1 MNFLRTISI
10 VSSLA
15 LAFASSPVMADGGS
29 GGASV
34 PNASVGANGATAPTS
49 ATQLGCQDAS
59 GNLQPNS
66 PTHPCYIN
74 GGILQAVVSPIFSL
88 TSATTQLLVLA
99 SGSTKVYVTSWD
111 CSVQAGASATNGDCQ
126 LVQGTGSL
134 CAGSQTALSPQ
145 YVFSPSNGISKGIGL
160 GPILISAA
168 GNSVCIKTTLASAT
182 AVTVGSIAAI
192 QQ

>member
-10 VSSLA
+10 ASSLA
-15 LAFASSPVMADGGS
+15 LALASSPVMADGGS
-29 GGASV
+29 GGATV
-34 PNASVGANGATAPTS
+34 PNASVGANGATAPAS
-49 ATQLGCQDAS
+49 ATQFGCQDAS

-74 GGILQAVVSPIFSL
+74 GGILQAAVTPIFSL
-88 TSATTQLLVLA
+88 TTATTQLLVNA
-99 SGSTKVYVTSWD
+99 SGSTKVYVTAFD
-111 CSVQAGASATNGDCQ
+111 CSIQAGASATNGDCQ

-145 YVFSPSNGISKGIGL
+145 YLFTPSSGISKGIGL
-160 GPILISAA
+160 GPVFVSLAS
-168 GNSVCIKTTLASAT
+168 NSVCIKTTLASAT